1 MTEPSP
7 QPSPQPPTPQSQAP
21 ATPQPD
27 QQGAATVTSLAPAW
41 FFRMLLVGALF
52 TGFGFWG
59 LLDAVV
65 VYPRRGHE
73 AAEHLEWLYLK
84 EVDRAARFD
93 HGVADPKAELERIEG
108 LMSERRPVGA
118 YDQAKHTWL
127 EALHNIDPIGKSRL
141 DAAYTAIPREN
152 ERDGRVTDAAS
163 REKVLAERW
172 GRVGVSPRKPLTRWD
187 IPTQWLIMAVGFAGG
202 AWFFWGLIST
212 AGKKYRWNPATLE
225 LTLPG
230 GAVLKPAD
238 IAEFDKSRWHKF
250 LLTLEIKPGAA
261 ATGSRRITIDLYRYK
276 HLEGWV
282 LAMEKAANP
291 DSKQP
296 PDPQP
301 PNSPQPTNPPAA
313 AGESPAE
320 TASAAATESTD
331 GAPQRPT

>member
-1 MTEPSP
+1 MTDPSP
-7 QPSPQPPTPQSQAP
+7 QP
-21 ATPQPD
+21 ATPQPATPQPATPQAAQPQTV
-27 QQGAATVTSLAPAW
+27 QQDAATVTSLAPAW

-52 TGFGFWG
+52 AGFGLWG

-108 LMSERRPVGA
+108 LMRERRPVGA

-152 ERDGRVTDAAS
+152 ERDGRVTDAAA

-230 GAVLKPAD
+230 GAVVKPAD

-250 LLTLEIKPGAA
+250 LITLEFKPGVAA
-261 ATGSRRITIDLYRYK
+261 GRRITIDLYRYK
-276 HLEGWV
+276 HLEGWI
-282 LAMEKAANP
+282 LAMEKGAGP

-296 PDPQP
+296 AESQP
-301 PNSPQPTNPPAA
+301 PAGDSPAGGAPRQPT
-313 AGESPAE
+313 
-320 TASAAATESTD
+320 
-331 GAPQRPT
+331 

>member
-7 QPSPQPPTPQSQAP
+7 QPSPQPHTPETTS
-21 ATPQPD
+21 PQPD
-27 QQGAATVTSLAPAW
+27 QQGTATVTSLAPAW

-93 HGVADPKAELERIEG
+93 HGVADPKAELERIET
-108 LMSERRPVGA
+108 LMRERRPVGA

-230 GAVLKPAD
+230 GAAVKPAD

-250 LLTLEIKPGAA
+250 LITLEIKPGAA

-296 PDPQP
+296 PDPPQP
-301 PNSPQPTNPPAA
+301 SPQPSPVAGGSPPDAA
-313 AGESPAE
+313 AEAPS
-320 TASAAATESTD
+320 